1 MLSKSITLKNFKK
14 QKIKKIVNKKLKEII
29 SNRDEL
35 IKSLSKNYYDKY
47 KINKIKK
54 IVGKHNIRLIGMGGS
69 VLGSQA
75 IYNFLEHKIKKN
87 FVFVDNLVS
96 RKNKDKVKSINLIVS
111 KSGNTL
117 ETIVNTNFFVKKNEK
132 SIFIT
137 ENKKSYLRDLALK
150 LKSEIIEHNDFIGGR
165 YAVLS
170 EVGML
175 PAELMGL
182 DKKKF
187 RQFNNL
193 IKDKQFMNLLIQ
205 NTNSILHLSSKK
217 KFNSIILNYDKK
229 SNSFLKWY
237 QQLTAESLGKKGKG
251 ILPVISSMPKDNHS
265 VMQLYLDGF
274 KNNFFTFFFC
284 QEKNSDRIL
293 KNELLSSHKYLESY
307 TSNKIIFNQKIA
319 TEKVFKKKSIPF
331 RSFELNSRNE
341 ETLGKLFCYF
351 ILETIL
357 LGKCLKV
364 NPFDQP
370 SVDIIKTET
379 KKLFY
384 SK

>member
-1 MLSKSITLKNFKK
+1 MLSKSITLKSFKK

-150 LKSEIIEHNDFIGGR
+150 LKSEIIEHNNFIGGR

-193 IKDKQFMNLLIQ
+193 IKDKQFMNSLIQ

-217 KFNSIILNYDKK
+217 KFNSIILNYDKR
-229 SNSFLKWY
+229 SNSFLQWY

-251 ILPVISSMPKDNHS
+251 ILPIISSMPKDNHS

-284 QEKNSDRIL
+284 QEKNSDRIS

-331 RSFELNSRNE
+331 RSFELNLRNE

>member
-14 QKIKKIVNKKLKEII
+14 QKIKKIVKKKLKEII

-150 LKSEIIEHNDFIGGR
+150 LKSEIIEHNNFIGGR

-251 ILPVISSMPKDNHS
+251 ILPIISSMPKDNHS